1 MNGFYAFLKQKDFH
15 SYLSRSWSLS
25 WPMVVIMFFE
35 FLIGLTDIYIA
46 GRIGKEVQAAY
57 GFAVQLYFI
66 FIILANALTVGT
78 VSVVSRIFASESKD
92 ELNRAVF
99 SSLVASAIAGATLS
113 LGGIFLTKELINLL
127 NIPEELK
134 PMALPMMR
142 IYAAGLLFHYGLIN
156 SNGILRSCNRI
167 RNSLKTQAFVC
178 GINMALNLFFLFYT
192 PLGFNGIALATA
204 ISVSLGCF
212 VNLTH
217 IKKIMG
223 GRNHLSVDLVKRMMR
238 IGWPIGLLQVLW
250 QLSSMALFLI
260 LSSLPKDRIEILA
273 AFSTGLRIESAIYL
287 PAFAFNLAN
296 AVIIGNLIGE
306 KKKEEAFK
314 SGMVTAFIG
323 VMIITGM
330 VVAVILNARWIA
342 ALLSENGRVIE
353 EARRYL
359 YISMLSEPIMAWGI
373 ILAGGLNG
381 SGDTKSVMLMVALSV
396 WFVRIPLCYLF
407 VVWLGYGAVSVWWTM
422 NLSQLVQAFL
432 ISRRYLSRRW
442 LQERI

>member
-1 MNGFYAFLKQKDFH
+1 
-15 SYLSRSWSLS
+15 
-25 WPMVVIMFFE
+25 
-35 FLIGLTDIYIA
+35 
-46 GRIGKEVQAAY
+46 
-57 GFAVQLYFI
+57 
-66 FIILANALTVGT
+66 
-78 VSVVSRIFASESKD
+78 
-92 ELNRAVF
+92 
-99 SSLVASAIAGATLS
+99 
-113 LGGIFLTKELINLL
+113 
-127 NIPEELK
+127 
-134 PMALPMMR
+134 
-142 IYAAGLLFHYGLIN
+142 
-156 SNGILRSCNRI
+156 
-167 RNSLKTQAFVC
+167 
-178 GINMALNLFFLFYT
+178 
-192 PLGFNGIALATA
+192 
-204 ISVSLGCF
+204 
-212 VNLTH
+212 
-217 IKKIMG
+217 
-223 GRNHLSVDLVKRMMR
+223 
-238 IGWPIGLLQVLW
+238 
-250 QLSSMALFLI
+250 MALFLI

-396 WFVRIPLCYLF
+396 WLVRIPLCYLF
-407 VVWLGYGAVSVWWTM
+407 VVLLGYGTVSVWWTM